1 VNSAAVY
8 WLAVAAAVLAV
19 LGLHVP
25 FIRWVKRMSGR

>member
-25 FIRWVKRMSGR
+25 FIRWVRKNSR